1 MCGRFVSTATP
12 SQLAD
17 YLRADEIRT
26 EALDPSWNVAPTDS
40 VYAVAERRSSSEDG
54 AEQDGRRLL
63 GSYRWG
69 LVPFWAKDPKVGA
82 RMINARAET
91 LASKFRRTF
100 ERRRCLVP
108 ADGFYEWEKRD
119 DGKKQPWFIHRADGA
134 PMVFAGLWE
143 VWKPE
148 GASEEDE
155 PLRTCSIITTE
166 ANALLARI
174 HDRMPAVISPHD
186 WDRWLDRSITDPSA
200 LQSLL
205 APADPRQFDMFEVST
220 AVNSVR
226 NNSGDLVTP
235 INPR

>member
-17 YLRADEIRT
+17 YLRADEVRT
-26 EALDPSWNVAPTDS
+26 EALDPSWNVAPTDA
-40 VYAVAERRSSSEDG
+40 VYAVAERRTDED
-54 AEQDGRRLL
+54 AESQRLL
-63 GSYRWG
+63 GSYKWG
-69 LVPFWAKDPKVGA
+69 LVPFWAKDAKGGA

-91 LASKFRRTF
+91 LESKFRRTF

-108 ADGFYEWEKRD
+108 ADGFYEWEKLE
-119 DGKKQPWFIHRADGA
+119 GGGKQPWFIHRADGA

-148 GASEEDE
+148 GASEDDE
-155 PLRTCSIITTE
+155 PLRTCSIITTA
-166 ANALLARI
+166 ANELLARI
-174 HDRMPAVISPHD
+174 HDRMPAVVSPHD
-186 WDRWLDRSITDPSA
+186 WDLWLDRSVTDPAA
-200 LQSLL
+200 LRHLL

>member
-17 YLRADEIRT
+17 YLRADEVRT
-26 EALDPSWNVAPTDS
+26 ETLDASWNVAPTDA
-40 VYAVAERRSSSEDG
+40 VYAVAERRAGEDD
-54 AEQDGRRLL
+54 ERRRLL

-69 LVPFWAKDPKVGA
+69 LVPFWAKDAKVGA

-91 LASKFRRTF
+91 LASKFRHTF

-108 ADGFYEWEKRD
+108 ADGFYEWEKLE
-119 DGKKQPWFIHRADGA
+119 DGRKQPWFIHRADGA

-148 GASEEDE
+148 GAAEQDE
-155 PLRTCSIITTE
+155 PLRTCSIITTS
-166 ANALLARI
+166 ANQLLARI

-186 WDRWLDRSITDPSA
+186 WDLWLDRSITDPSA
-200 LQSLL
+200 LRHLL

-226 NNSGDLVTP
+226 NNSGELVSP

>member
-17 YLRADEIRT
+17 YLRADEVRT
-26 EALDPSWNVAPTDS
+26 EALDPSWNVAPTDA
-40 VYAVAERRSSSEDG
+40 VYAVAERRSSEDAD
-54 AEQDGRRLL
+54 AERLL
-63 GSYRWG
+63 GSYKWG
-69 LVPFWAKDPKVGA
+69 LVPFWAKDAKGGA

-91 LASKFRRTF
+91 LESKFRRTF

-108 ADGFYEWEKRD
+108 ADGFYEWEKLE

-155 PLRTCSIITTE
+155 PLRTCSIITTS
-166 ANALLARI
+166 ANELLARI

-186 WDRWLDRSITDPSA
+186 WDLWLDRSVTDPSA
-200 LQSLL
+200 LRHLL
-205 APADPRQFDMFEVST
+205 APADPRQFDMFEVSP

-226 NNSGDLVTP
+226 NNSGDLVRP

>member
-17 YLRADEIRT
+17 YLRADEVRT
-26 EALDPSWNVAPTDS
+26 EALDPSWNVAPTDA
-40 VYAVAERRSSSEDG
+40 VYAVAERRSDDEE
-54 AEQDGRRLL
+54 APHRLL
-63 GSYRWG
+63 GTYRWG
-69 LVPFWAKDPKVGA
+69 LVPFWAKDAKGGA

-91 LASKFRRTF
+91 LETKFRRTF

-108 ADGFYEWEKRD
+108 ADGFYEWEKLE
-119 DGKKQPWFIHRADGA
+119 GGGKQPWFIHRADGA

-148 GASEEDE
+148 GATDEDE
-155 PLRTCSIITTE
+155 PLRTCSIITTA
-166 ANALLARI
+166 ANARLARI

-186 WDRWLDRSITDPSA
+186 WDRWLDRSITDPAA
-200 LQSLL
+200 LRDLL
-205 APADPRQFDMFEVST
+205 VPADPRQFDMFEVST

-226 NNSGDLVTP
+226 NNSGELVTP